1 MPSTSFSWWHFHFC
15 QLVLIGKTI
24 LTESGYFS
32 VSSWNLTFP
41 FLYIQILNLLD
52 IHFPKSNKLHKIFN
66 RNTVK
71 VSYCCTENLSS
82 IIKTHNKKVTNEKIT
97 PRDQCNCKN
106 RNDCPLDGN
115 CQTSDIIYKCIAS
128 TTVNPDKIY
137 LGTAEG
143 NFKKRYYNHKTSF
156 KNREK
161 ANDTTLSKYVW
172 EVKDKY
178 KETPS
183 LKWSIVK
190 SVPGYSNITKKCLL
204 CLYEK
209 LEIINYPN
217 QEELLNKWSE
227 LISKCCHVNK
237 YLLSNYKSNN

>member
-1 MPSTSFSWWHFHFC
+1 M
-15 QLVLIGKTI
+15 
-24 LTESGYFS
+24 
-32 VSSWNLTFP
+32 
-41 FLYIQILNLLD
+41 
-52 IHFPKSNKLHKIFN
+52 
-66 RNTVK
+66 
-71 VSYCCTENLSS
+71 
-82 IIKTHNKKVTNEKIT
+82 
-97 PRDQCNCKN
+97 
-106 RNDCPLDGN
+106 NDV
-115 CQTSDIIYKCIAS
+115 I
-128 TTVNPDKIY
+128 
-137 LGTAEG
+137 
-143 NFKKRYYNHKTSF
+143 SF

-190 SVPGYSNITKKCLL
+190 SVPGYSNITKNCSL

-217 QEELLNKWSE
+217 QEDLLKKRSE
-227 LISKCCHVNK
+227 LISKCCHVSK